1 MGFGD
6 FALARQLGSGISSVR
21 PPRYEI
27 GRETAATMLRLMG
40 QGAPRDKA
48 ARSVRV
54 GVDVPWQLVERGSTA
69 RSGAG

>member
-40 QGAPRDKA
+40 QGAPREKA
-48 ARSVRV
+48 ARSVR
-54 GVDVPWQLVERGSTA
+54 VDVPWQLVERGSTA